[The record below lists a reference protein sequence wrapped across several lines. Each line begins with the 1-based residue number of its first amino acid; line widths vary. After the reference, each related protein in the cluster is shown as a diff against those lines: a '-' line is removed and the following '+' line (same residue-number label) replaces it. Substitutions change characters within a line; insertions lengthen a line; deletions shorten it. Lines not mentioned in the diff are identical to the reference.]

1 VGDVSG
7 HGIAAALF
15 MARIVG
21 LLPILVMNQAEPDL
35 VLRALNQRLC
45 AGNETN
51 LFVTIFCAVFNTRS
65 GVLTYS
71 NGGHC
76 PPIVRPRAGPAQL
89 LALPKGPLI
98 GAFPGACFSSLA
110 VQLEV
115 GDTLLCY
122 SDGITEASH
131 PNGEEYSARRCM
143 TTLERSAHMALFET
157 LREVLADAVT
167 FCHSESFE
175 DDCTLLA
182 LRRLR

>member
-1 VGDVSG
+1 
-7 HGIAAALF
+7 
-15 MARIVG
+15 
-21 LLPILVMNQAEPDL
+21 
-35 VLRALNQRLC
+35 
-45 AGNETN
+45 
-51 LFVTIFCAVFNTRS
+51 
-65 GVLTYS
+65 
-71 NGGHC
+71 
-76 PPIVRPRAGPAQL
+76 
-89 LALPKGPLI
+89 
-98 GAFPGACFSSLA
+98 